1 MRKYIILS
9 GLLLLLI
16 TGCSNKEADVKKDS
30 NQLSVEDQEKAQEQ
44 AHQKAI
50 VEFRDIDVVKVDN
63 FVKLTGEATAEN
75 KEFFYQIE
83 QDGVIIQE
91 EIQVLLEKDGQ
102 EWQAF
107 NIEKDIK
114 GFKNKEDPLIMM
126 FYGKDTSGKK
136 MGQNYIPINLMN
148 L

>member
-1 MRKYIILS
+1 MRKYMILS

-30 NQLSVEDQEKAQEQ
+30 NKLSIEDQEKAQEQ

-50 VEFRDIDVVKVDN
+50 VEFRDIDVVKVDTL
-63 FVKLTGEATAEN
+63 VKLTGEATAEN
-75 KEFFYQIE
+75 GEFFYQIE

-91 EIQVLLEKDGQ
+91 EKQIPLDKDGQ
-102 EWQAF
+102 AWQDF
-107 NIEKDIK
+107 NIETDIA

-126 FYGKDTSGKK
+126 FYGKDAKGKK
-136 MGQNYIPINLMN
+136 MGQNYIPVNLMN